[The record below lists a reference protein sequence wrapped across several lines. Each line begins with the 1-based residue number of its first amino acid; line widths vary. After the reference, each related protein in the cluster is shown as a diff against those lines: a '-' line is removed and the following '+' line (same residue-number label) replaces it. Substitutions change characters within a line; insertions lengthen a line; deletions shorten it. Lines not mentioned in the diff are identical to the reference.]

1 MKLSQLVE
9 DRRTVTIPVG
19 TGTITLGYN
28 PGGVTPRMFAMADEA
43 QDGTVN
49 IANMVAMMVP
59 MLIDWDVTDDDDR
72 PLPLTAAGLMDVPI
86 QILVKVMEVIGED
99 IAVPKASSAPS
110 GSGLSVAGSQDALP
124 PGISSFARDVTSA

>member
-28 PGGVTPRMFAMADEA
+28 PGGVTPRMFVMADEA
-43 QDGTVN
+43 QQGTVN
-49 IANMVAMMVP
+49 IVQMCAMMAP
-59 MLIDWDVTDDDDR
+59 MLIDWDVTDDNDR

-86 QILVKVMEVIGED
+86 QILVHMMAAIGED
-99 IAVPKASSAPS
+99 IAVPNSSSAPS
-110 GSGLSVAGSQDALP
+110 GSGSSPAGSQDALP
-124 PGISSFARDVTSA
+124 SGISSFARVGT